1 MTAIRT
7 KTVETFKLTV
17 EVIQRDIDE
26 GKCGLVS
33 KCMEKIS
40 IERALRKIDP
50 KGGDHKVRIDAGI
63 VKFALKGYRWRGIT
77 PKIAKRSLIQF
88 DKEARAR
95 AKAEKEGRQH
105 VSRVKPHKY
114 RMEVE
119 RMSKITPFTK
129 ERLAQVYEAR
139 ERRAAEG
146 RPDKRTY
153 DLHHRVVGL
162 GSV

>member
-1 MTAIRT
+1 MNIRS
-7 KTVETFKLTV
+7 KTVETISLKV

-26 GKCGLVS
+26 GVCGLVS

-63 VKFALKGYRWRGIT
+63 VKFVLKGYRWRGIT

-88 DKEARAR
+88 DNEAKAR
-95 AKAEKEGRQH
+95 AKAEKAGVKH
-105 VSRVKPHKY
+105 VSRVKPHSY
-114 RMEVE
+114 RMEAE
-119 RMSKITPFTK
+119 RLTKIVPFTK
-129 ERLAQVYEAR
+129 ERMAQVYAAR

-146 RPDKRTY
+146 RPDKKKY